1 VTPAIRYA
9 RDGFPTTTLIA
20 NSIRSNKK
28 RLAADPGSAKLLLPG
43 GEPPGVGSSF
53 KNPDLAAMLEKL
65 AQRGTV
71 ESLYSGDIA
80 AQVAAAIRA
89 GGGLV
94 TVGDMAAYQARDV
107 APASFAWNGMTVHT
121 PPPTAGGATALEAL
135 AILKVLKWDKWDEAT
150 PNWLTGR
157 LEALRL
163 AWDDRL
169 RFFGDP
175 AMVDV
180 HLDRLLSPAHAEELA
195 ARVQVALRDNKPA
208 PAQTDHRP
216 AHGTQ
221 HLSAVDKNGM
231 MVAITLTHGGYYG
244 AQVTVEGLGLT
255 LGHGMSRFNTEP
267 GHANSVAPGK
277 RPLHNMSPTI
287 VVKEGKPVMALGGRG
302 GRKIP
307 NAVFEVLAQY
317 VGRRK
322 SPKAAI
328 AAPRIHTDGGL
339 KVELEKA
346 WPETAAAELRG
357 TGYAVTRAASAIVS
371 AVWLDSNTGAVGG
384 ASR

>member
-1 VTPAIRYA
+1 M
-9 RDGFPTTTLIA
+9 
-20 NSIRSNKK
+20 
-28 RLAADPGSAKLLLPG
+28 LLPG
-43 GEPPGVGSSF
+43 GEPPRVGDSF

-71 ESLYSGDIA
+71 ESFYKGDIA
-80 AQVAAAIRA
+80 AQVAAAVRA

-94 TVGDMAAYQARDV
+94 TVADLAAYQARDV
-107 APASFAWNGMTVHT
+107 EPTSFAWNGMTVHT

-135 AILKVLKWDKWDEAT
+135 AVLKVLKWDKWDEAM

-175 AMVDV
+175 TKVDV
-180 HLDRLLSPAHAEELA
+180 RLDRLLSPAHAEDLA
-195 ARVQVALRDNKPA
+195 AKVRIALRDNKPVPVQA
-208 PAQTDHRP
+208 DLRP
-216 AHGTQ
+216 AHGAQ
-221 HLSAVDKNGM
+221 HLRALDKNGT
-231 MVAITLTHGGYYG
+231 MVAVTLTHGGYYG
-244 AQVTVEGLGLT
+244 AQVTVDGLGLT

-267 GHANSVAPGK
+267 GHAGLGHAGK
-277 RPLHNMSPTI
+277 RPLHNLSPTI
-287 VVKEGKPVMALGGRG
+287 VTKQGKPVMALGGRG

-317 VGRRK
+317 VGRGR
-322 SPKAAI
+322 SPTAAV
-328 AAPRIHTDGGL
+328 AAPGFTPEGGL
-339 KVELEKA
+339 KVELEKT
-346 WPETAAAELRG
+346 WPGAAAAKLQG
-357 TGYAVTRAASAIVS
+357 TGYAVTRAAGGIVR
-371 AVWLDSNTGAVGG
+371 AVWFTSDTEAVGG